1 MTLTDLVVNGLPR
14 GATLKTIKKYFE
26 KDDILVKWNKSTW
39 AKRLD
44 NRARRAALTDFD
56 RFKLLKLK
64 KQVCDLYIDKYI
76 HHLIY
81 LYMHFNNHS
90 FYQK

>member
-14 GATLKTIKKYFE
+14 GATSKTIKKYFE

-64 KQVCDLYIDKYI
+64 KQVCDLYIDI
-76 HHLIY
+76 
-81 LYMHFNNHS
+81 S
-90 FYQK
+90 FYLFIYAF